1 MNTREIAS
9 LLSEYGDTFDR
20 VLPRL
25 LGVLG
30 EAIVCAE
37 LKKHCIRAKLCRGQK
52 RSIDLVTDTGRRIQ
66 VKTAQRP
73 KFVTN
78 LSQKNF
84 YKEDEPHIWVLV
96 LIGGARPRFFI
107 LTHREICKLQK
118 AVNKASER
126 RYFKRH
132 GKPFKG
138 RGVDNVRLAAVE
150 QYEDKW
156 SKVRKTA
163 KLSGTVL

>member
-1 MNTREIAS
+1 MNTRDIAS
-9 LLSEYGDTFDR
+9 LLFKYGDTFDR

-25 LGVLG
+25 HGVLG
-30 EAIVCAE
+30 EGIVCAE
-37 LKKHCIRAKLCRGQK
+37 LKRQGISAKLCRGQK
-52 RSIDLVTDTGRRIQ
+52 RSIDLLTDSGRRIQ
-66 VKTAQRP
+66 VKTAQNP

-78 LSQKNF
+78 LTQKNF

-96 LIGGARPRFFI
+96 LIAGAHPRFFI
-107 LTHREICKLQK
+107 LTHQEICKLQK

-138 RGVDNVRLAAVE
+138 PGVDNVRLAVVE

-156 SKVRKTA
+156 SKVRK
-163 KLSGTVL
+163 S